1 MRTKTLFLCG
11 ILAFATASAVYAQD
25 PFSDKK
31 DITLTRS
38 ISNPDLQ
45 NIKITPK
52 RSMVGGQESADLGL
66 SVLWATSNI
75 DANNA
80 GGYYGLIVAWGE
92 VNGKSSYTQSNSEH
106 YGRPR
111 SDISGYVDKDAAARR
126 WGNGWRLPTEKEMK
140 ELREKCV
147 WTWSRESG
155 RDGYL
160 VVSKINGNYIFLP
173 AVGINR
179 SNSITEM
186 NKRGYYWTSTPAGN
200 HNSAY
205 RLSFDEKGINILEG
219 SRFEGCYIRA
229 VRSK

>member
-1 MRTKTLFLCG
+1 MRTKILILCG

-52 RSMVGGQESADLGL
+52 RSMVGSQESADLGL

-92 VNGKSSYTQSNSEH
+92 VNEKSSYTQSNSEH

-111 SDISGYVDKDAAARR
+111 SDISGFVDKDPAARR
-126 WGNGWRLPTEKEMK
+126 WGKGWRLPTEKEMK

-147 WTWSRESG
+147 WTWSHESG

-229 VRSK
+229 VRKK